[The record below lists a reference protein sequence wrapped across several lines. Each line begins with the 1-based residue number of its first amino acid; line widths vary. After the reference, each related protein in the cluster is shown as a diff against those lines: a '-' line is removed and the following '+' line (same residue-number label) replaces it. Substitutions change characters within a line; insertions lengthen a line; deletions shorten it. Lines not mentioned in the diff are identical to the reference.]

1 MAGKLDPYRRK
12 RHFDATPEPEG
23 AHGKRRGKAAAK
35 PSAKTAAARGGHPLR
50 FVIQEHHARRLH
62 YDFRLEL
69 DGTLKSWAVPK
80 GPSFDPQVKRL
91 AVHVEDHP
99 LEYASFEGEIPAGH
113 YGAGSVIVWDEG
125 TWTPD
130 GGVAHAREG
139 YRAGKLTFRLDGHKL
154 HGGWALVR
162 SGRQEG
168 RQEQWLLIK
177 ERDDDARSADE
188 FDVVGERPGSVH
200 DGAPASARADADGG
214 STRAR
219 GSPRGRGGKAAPARK
234 RGARAGRHDGHDH
247 DADADADAGASA
259 PADPSEVDGA
269 VRAPLPERIAPQL
282 ATLVDAPP
290 THAGWCYELKFDGYR
305 MLARIAG
312 KGTRRRVTLMT
323 REGRDWTAKMR
334 AQRDALAA
342 LDVDDAWL
350 DGEAVVL
357 GSNGLPN
364 FQALQNAL
372 GAGRSDE
379 VTLFLFDLPYL
390 DGYDLRDAPLTA
402 RRALLEPLLAD
413 SDPARLRFSP
423 DLGDDV
429 ASLIASACDTGLEG
443 LIGKRADSRY
453 RAGRS
458 PAWIKLKCRRRQE
471 FVIGGYT
478 EPSGSRSGFGALLL
492 GVHEPSGSGKRTRG
506 PGPLRY
512 VGRVGT
518 GFDTRMLD
526 KLAAILRKHERAT
539 TPFEPAPRERS
550 RTPVHW
556 IEPTLVAECEFA
568 EWTGDGIVRQAAF
581 IALRED
587 KPASQIVREVP
598 KHTET
603 TETEAS
609 MDQRQT
615 THHGKREH
623 ASRTARDTDD
633 RKTHTRA
640 RSSTR
645 AAADDSGPDQ
655 LGRVR
660 ITHPERVIDP
670 QSGTRK
676 IDLARYWQ
684 WVAPWLLKDL
694 KGRPVSLVR
703 APGDI
708 GGELFFQKHAERR
721 ELPFVT
727 RHEGLDPGHGALLS
741 LDSVDALLGAAQMG
755 TIELHTWNA
764 HASNIERP
772 DRIVFDLDPDPALPW
787 STMIEAA
794 QMVRGLLDELGLVSF
809 CKTSG
814 GKGLH
819 VVVPITRHAGW
830 DDMKDF
836 SRALAQ
842 HAAGALPERFTAT
855 MGARHR
861 RGKIFIDYLRNG
873 RGASTIAAYSVRA
886 RPGMGVSVPLRWDE
900 LPDTT
905 SGAQWTIDTL
915 HERLDRLKRD
925 PWEDYES
932 TRQRVTAQMRAR
944 LGQS

>member
-1 MAGKLDPYRRK
+1 MAAKLDPYRRK
-12 RHFDATPEPEG
+12 RHFGATPEPEG
-23 AHGKRRGKAAAK
+23 AHGRRRAKAGAK
-35 PSAKTAAARGGHPLR
+35 PDARPASHARHPLR

-80 GPSFDPQVKRL
+80 GPSVDPSVRRL

-113 YGAGSVIVWDEG
+113 YGAGSVVVWDEG

-130 GGVAHAREG
+130 GGVAQARDG
-139 YRAGKLTFRLDGHKL
+139 YRAGKLTFRLDGEKL

-162 SGRQEG
+162 TGRQQG

-177 ERDDDARSADE
+177 ERDDDARGTAE

-200 DGAPASARADADGG
+200 DGAATSARARSDGG

-219 GSPRGRGGKAAPARK
+219 GTPRDRGDKAGEREK
-234 RGARAGRHDGHDH
+234 RGKRDKHGKRAARHDDQ
-247 DADADADAGASA
+247 AR
-259 PADPSEVDGA
+259 PPVDPSDIEGA
-269 VRAPLPERIAPQL
+269 VRAALPERVAPQL
-282 ATLVDAPP
+282 ATLVDGPP
-290 THAGWCYELKFDGYR
+290 TQGDWRYELKFDGYR
-305 MLARIAG
+305 ILARIAG
-312 KGTRRRVTLMT
+312 KGARRHVKLMT
-323 REGRDWTAKMR
+323 REGRDWTAKLR

-342 LDVDDAWL
+342 LDVEGAWL

-357 GSNGLPN
+357 GANGLPD

-372 GAGRSDE
+372 GAGHSDA
-379 VTLFLFDLPYL
+379 VTWFVFDLPYL
-390 DGYDLRDAPLTA
+390 DGYDLRDAPLNA

-443 LIGKRADSRY
+443 LIGKRAESRY

-478 EPSGSRSGFGALLL
+478 EPSGSRHGFGALLL
-492 GVHEPSGSGKRTRG
+492 GVHEPAPDGKRRRG
-506 PGPLRY
+506 PVPLRY

-526 KLAAILRKHERAT
+526 RLAAILRKHERDT
-539 TPFEPAPRERS
+539 TPFDPPPRERT
-550 RTPVHW
+550 RTRVHW
-556 IEPTLVAECEFA
+556 IEPTLVAECAFA

-581 IALRED
+581 IALRDD
-587 KPASQIVREVP
+587 KPAAQIVREVP
-598 KHTET
+598 KHA
-603 TETEAS
+603 ETEVT
-609 MDQRQT
+609 MEQRQT
-615 THHGKREH
+615 AHHDKRKH
-623 ASRTARDTDD
+623 ASPADRDTRG
-633 RKTHTRA
+633 RKHHA
-640 RSSTR
+640 RSR
-645 AAADDSGPDQ
+645 ASARAADDDSPGL

-660 ITHPERVIDP
+660 MTHPDRVLDP
-670 QSGTRK
+670 RSGTRK
-676 IDLARYWQ
+676 IDLAHYWQ
-684 WVAPWLLKDL
+684 WVAPWLLPDL
-694 KGRPVSLVR
+694 KGRPVALVR

-708 GGELFFQKHAERR
+708 AGELFFQKHAKRR
-721 ELPFVT
+721 EIPFVT
-727 RHEGLDPGHGALLS
+727 QHAGLDPGHGPLLS
-741 LDSVDALLGAAQMG
+741 LDNVDALLGAAQMG

-787 STMIEAA
+787 SAMIEAA
-794 QMVRGLLDELGLVSF
+794 QLMRGLLDELGLASF

-819 VVVPITRHAGW
+819 VVVPIARHTGW
-830 DDMKDF
+830 DDVKDF
-836 SRALAQ
+836 SRAVAQ
-842 HAAGALPERFTAT
+842 HVANALPDRFTAT
-855 MGARHR
+855 MGPKHR
-861 RGKIFIDYLRNG
+861 RGRIFIDYLRNG
-873 RGASTIAAYSVRA
+873 RGASTIAAYSARA

-900 LPDTT
+900 VPDTT
-905 SGAQWTIDTL
+905 GGAQWTIDTL
-915 HERLDRLKRD
+915 HERLDRLERD
-925 PWEDYES
+925 PWEGYAG
-932 TRQRVTAQMRAR
+932 TRQRITARMRAR
-944 LGQS
+944 LGST

>member
-1 MAGKLDPYRRK
+1 MPGKLDPYRRK
-12 RHFDATPEPEG
+12 RHFGATPEPEG
-23 AHGKRRGKAAAK
+23 AHGRRRAKSDAK
-35 PSAKTAAARGGHPLR
+35 PSARGRARTGHPLR

-80 GPSFDPQVKRL
+80 GPSLDPSVKRL

-113 YGAGSVIVWDEG
+113 YGAGSVVVWDEG

-130 GGVAHAREG
+130 GGVAQARDG
-139 YRAGKLTFRLDGHKL
+139 YRAGKLTFRLDGEKL

-162 SGRQEG
+162 SGRQQG

-177 ERDDDARSADE
+177 ERDDDARGADE

-200 DGAPASARADADGG
+200 DGAVALPDSLDGARR
-214 STRAR
+214 TRHV
-219 GSPRGRGGKAAPARK
+219 PRGRGDKAAKCAAH
-234 RGARAGRHDGHDH
+234 GARHDEHGDHGRP
-247 DADADADAGASA
+247 
-259 PADPSEVDGA
+259 PADPSGIKGA
-269 VRAPLPERIAPQL
+269 VRAPLPERVAPQL
-282 ATLVDAPP
+282 ATLVDGPP
-290 THAGWCYELKFDGYR
+290 EQGDWRYELKFDGYR
-305 MLARIAG
+305 ILARIAG
-312 KGTRRRVTLMT
+312 KGTHRHVKLMT
-323 REGRDWTAKMR
+323 REGRDWTAKLR

-342 LDVDDAWL
+342 LDVDGAWF

-357 GSNGLPN
+357 GEHGLPD

-372 GAGRSDE
+372 GAGRSDA
-379 VTLFLFDLPYL
+379 VTLFVFDLPYL

-443 LIGKRADSRY
+443 LIGKRADSHY
-453 RAGRS
+453 RPGRS

-478 EPSGSRSGFGALLL
+478 EPSGSRHGFGALLL
-492 GVHEPSGSGKRTRG
+492 GVHESAPAGKRRRG
-506 PGPLRY
+506 PTPLRY

-518 GFDTRMLD
+518 GFDARMLD
-526 KLAAILRKHERAT
+526 RLAAILRKHERETA
-539 TPFEPAPRERS
+539 PFDPPPRERS
-550 RTPVHW
+550 RTRVHW

-568 EWTGDGIVRQAAF
+568 EWTADGIVRQAAF

-587 KPASQIVREVP
+587 KPAAQIVREVP
-598 KHTET
+598 KHTKNA
-603 TETEAS
+603 ETEVA
-609 MDQRQT
+609 MDRHRT
-615 THHGKREH
+615 THAAHEANGREH
-623 ASRTARDTDD
+623 HARVRASTRTAGND
-633 RKTHTRA
+633 A
-640 RSSTR
+640 
-645 AAADDSGPDQ
+645 GPDQ

-660 ITHPERVIDP
+660 ITHPDRVLDP
-670 QSGTRK
+670 RSGTRK

-684 WVAPWLLKDL
+684 WIAPWLLPDL

-708 GGELFFQKHAERR
+708 AGELFFQKHAERR
-721 ELPFVT
+721 EIPFVT
-727 RHEGLDPGHGALLS
+727 QHAGLDPGHGPLLS

-755 TIELHTWNA
+755 TVELHTWNA

-772 DRIVFDLDPDPALPW
+772 DRIVFDLDPDTALPW
-787 STMIEAA
+787 RAMIEAA
-794 QMVRGLLDELGLVSF
+794 QLVRGLLDELGLASF

-819 VVVPITRHAGW
+819 VVVPITRHLGW
-830 DDMKDF
+830 DDVKDF
-836 SRALAQ
+836 SRAVAQ
-842 HAAGALPERFTAT
+842 HIAGALPDRFTAT
-855 MGARHR
+855 MGPRHR

-873 RGASTIAAYSVRA
+873 RGASTIAAYSTRA

-900 LPDTT
+900 VPDTT
-905 SGAQWTIDTL
+905 GGAQWTIDTL
-915 HERLDRLKRD
+915 HERLDRLERD
-925 PWEDYES
+925 PWEGYAD
-932 TRQRVTAQMRAR
+932 TRQRISAKMRAR
-944 LGQS
+944 LGAS

>member
-23 AHGKRRGKAAAK
+23 AHGRRRTKADEK
-35 PSAKTAAARGGHPLR
+35 PAARSRSAARAGHPLR

-80 GPSFDPQVKRL
+80 GPSFDPTVKRL

-99 LEYASFEGEIPAGH
+99 LEYAGFEGEIPAGH
-113 YGAGSVIVWDEG
+113 YGAGSVVVWDEG

-130 GGVAHAREG
+130 GGLAQAREG
-139 YRAGKLTFRLDGHKL
+139 YRAGKLSFRLDGHKL

-177 ERDDDARSADE
+177 ERDDDARSMDE

-200 DGAPASARADADGG
+200 DGEGAAEAAPRAESNGGAARTRGARRGRADKADER
-214 STRAR
+214 STRA
-219 GSPRGRGGKAAPARK
+219 A
-234 RGARAGRHDGHDH
+234 RHDGHDH
-247 DADADADAGASA
+247 GRADHGN
-259 PADPSEVDGA
+259 PPTDPSAIEGA
-269 VRAPLPERIAPQL
+269 VRAPLPERVAPQL
-282 ATLVDAPP
+282 ATLVDGPP
-290 THAGWCYELKFDGYR
+290 TQDDWRYELKFDGYR
-305 MLARIAG
+305 MLARISG
-312 KGTRRRVTLMT
+312 KGARRHVKLMT
-323 REGRDWTAKMR
+323 REGRDWTAKLR
-334 AQRDALAA
+334 TQRDALAA
-342 LDVDDAWL
+342 LDVDEAWL

-357 GSNGLPN
+357 GKNGLPD

-379 VTLFLFDLPYL
+379 VTLFVFDLPYL

-423 DLGDDV
+423 DLDADV
-429 ASLIASACDTGLEG
+429 ASLIASACETGLEG
-443 LIGKRADSRY
+443 LIGKRAASRY

-478 EPSGSRSGFGALLL
+478 EPSGSRNGFGALLL
-492 GVHEPSGSGKRTRG
+492 GVHEIPGDGKRRRG
-506 PGPLRY
+506 PAPLRY

-526 KLAAILRKHERAT
+526 KLVAILRKHERDT
-539 TPFEPAPRERS
+539 TPFDPPPRERS
-550 RTPVHW
+550 RTRVHW

-581 IALRED
+581 IALRDD

-598 KHTET
+598 KHTA
-603 TETEAS
+603 TEVT

-615 THHGKREH
+615 THDDKRKR
-623 ASRTARDTDD
+623 ASSSARETSD
-633 RKTHTRA
+633 RQPPA
-640 RSSTR
+640 RSRSSAGPARR
-645 AAADDSGPDQ
+645 ASDDSGPDQ

-684 WVAPWLLKDL
+684 WVAPWLLRDL

-708 GGELFFQKHAERR
+708 AGELFFQKHAERR
-721 ELPFVT
+721 EIPFVT
-727 RHEGLDPGHGALLS
+727 QHEGLDPGRGPLLS

-764 HASNIERP
+764 HVSNIERP
-772 DRIVFDLDPDPALPW
+772 DRIVFDLDPDPTLQW

-794 QMVRGLLDELGLVSF
+794 QLVRGLLDELGLVSF

-819 VVVPITRHAGW
+819 VVVPITRHMGW
-830 DDMKDF
+830 DDVKEF
-836 SRALAQ
+836 SRAVAQ
-842 HAAGALPERFTAT
+842 HVASALPDRFTAT
-855 MGARHR
+855 MGPRHR

-900 LPDTT
+900 VPDTT

-925 PWEDYES
+925 PWEGYDD
-932 TRQRVTAQMRAR
+932 TRQRITAQMRTR
-944 LGQS
+944 LGKS

>member
-1 MAGKLDPYRRK
+1 MPGKLDPYRRK
-12 RHFDATPEPEG
+12 RHFGATPEPEG
-23 AHGKRRGKAAAK
+23 AHGRRRVKADAK
-35 PSAKTAAARGGHPLR
+35 PSARGRARTGHPLR

-80 GPSFDPQVKRL
+80 GPSLDPSVKRL

-113 YGAGSVIVWDEG
+113 YGAGSVVVWDEG

-130 GGVAHAREG
+130 GGLAQARDG
-139 YRAGKLTFRLDGHKL
+139 YRAGKLTFRLDGEKL

-162 SGRQEG
+162 SGRRQG

-177 ERDDDARSADE
+177 ERDDDARGADE
-188 FDVVGERPGSVH
+188 FDVIGERPGSVH
-200 DGAPASARADADGG
+200 DGAVALPDSPDGAERTRRVPRRSGDKAGKRAA
-214 STRAR
+214 
-219 GSPRGRGGKAAPARK
+219 
-234 RGARAGRHDGHDH
+234 RGARHDEHDDHGRP
-247 DADADADAGASA
+247 
-259 PADPSEVDGA
+259 PADPSGIEGA
-269 VRAPLPERIAPQL
+269 VRAPLPERVAPQL
-282 ATLVDAPP
+282 ATLVDGPP
-290 THAGWCYELKFDGYR
+290 AQGDWRYELKFDGYR
-305 MLARIAG
+305 ILARMAG
-312 KGTRRRVTLMT
+312 KGTRRHVKLMT
-323 REGRDWTAKMR
+323 REGRDWTAKLR

-342 LDVDDAWL
+342 LDVDGAWFDA
-350 DGEAVVL
+350 EAVVL
-357 GSNGLPN
+357 GEHGLPD

-372 GAGRSDE
+372 GAGHSDA
-379 VTLFLFDLPYL
+379 VTLFVFDLPYL

-478 EPSGSRSGFGALLL
+478 EPSGSRQGFGALLL
-492 GVHEPSGSGKRTRG
+492 GVHEPAPAGKRRRG
-506 PGPLRY
+506 PTPLRY

-518 GFDTRMLD
+518 GFDARMLD
-526 KLAAILRKHERAT
+526 RLAAILRKHERETA
-539 TPFEPAPRERS
+539 PFDPPPRERS
-550 RTPVHW
+550 RTRVHW

-587 KPASQIVREVP
+587 KPAAQIVREVP
-598 KHTET
+598 KQTKNA
-603 TETEAS
+603 ETEVA
-609 MDQRQT
+609 MDRHRT
-615 THHGKREH
+615 THAAHEANGREH
-623 ASRTARDTDD
+623 HARVRASTPTAGND
-633 RKTHTRA
+633 A
-640 RSSTR
+640 
-645 AAADDSGPDQ
+645 GPDQ

-660 ITHPERVIDP
+660 ITHPDRVLDP
-670 QSGTRK
+670 RSGTRK

-684 WVAPWLLKDL
+684 WIAPWLLPDL

-708 GGELFFQKHAERR
+708 AGELFFQKHAERR
-721 ELPFVT
+721 EIPFVT
-727 RHEGLDPGHGALLS
+727 QHAGLDPGHGPLLS

-755 TIELHTWNA
+755 TVELHTWNA

-787 STMIEAA
+787 RAMIEAA
-794 QMVRGLLDELGLVSF
+794 QLVRGLLDELGLASF

-819 VVVPITRHAGW
+819 VVVPITRHLGW
-830 DDMKDF
+830 DDVKDF
-836 SRALAQ
+836 SRAVAQ
-842 HAAGALPERFTAT
+842 HIAGALPDRFTAT
-855 MGARHR
+855 MGPRHR

-873 RGASTIAAYSVRA
+873 RGASTIAAYSTRA

-900 LPDTT
+900 VPDTT
-905 SGAQWTIDTL
+905 GGAQWTIDTL
-915 HERLDRLKRD
+915 HQRLDRLERD
-925 PWEDYES
+925 PWEGYAD
-932 TRQRVTAQMRAR
+932 TRQRISAKMRAR
-944 LGQS
+944 LGAS

>member
-1 MAGKLDPYRRK
+1 MPGKLDPYRRK
-12 RHFDATPEPEG
+12 RHFGATPEPEG
-23 AHGKRRGKAAAK
+23 AHGRRRAKSDAK
-35 PSAKTAAARGGHPLR
+35 PSARGRARTGHPLR

-80 GPSFDPQVKRL
+80 GPSLDPSVKRL

-113 YGAGSVIVWDEG
+113 YGAGSVVVWDEG

-130 GGVAHAREG
+130 GGVAQARDG
-139 YRAGKLTFRLDGHKL
+139 YRAGKLTFRLDGEKL

-162 SGRQEG
+162 SGRQQG

-177 ERDDDARSADE
+177 ERDDDARGADE

-200 DGAPASARADADGG
+200 DGAVALPDSPDGA
-214 STRAR
+214 TRTR
-219 GSPRGRGGKAAPARK
+219 RVPRGRGDKAAK
-234 RGARAGRHDGHDH
+234 RAAHGARHDEHDDHGRP
-247 DADADADAGASA
+247 
-259 PADPSEVDGA
+259 PADPSGIEGA
-269 VRAPLPERIAPQL
+269 VRAPLPERVAPQL
-282 ATLVDAPP
+282 ATLVDGPP
-290 THAGWCYELKFDGYR
+290 EQGDWRYELKFDGYR
-305 MLARIAG
+305 ILARIAG
-312 KGTRRRVTLMT
+312 KGTRRHVKLMT
-323 REGRDWTAKMR
+323 REGRDWTAKLR

-342 LDVDDAWL
+342 LDVDGAWF

-357 GSNGLPN
+357 GEHGLPD

-372 GAGRSDE
+372 GAGRSDA
-379 VTLFLFDLPYL
+379 VTLFVFDLPYL

-453 RAGRS
+453 RPGRS

-478 EPSGSRSGFGALLL
+478 EPSGSRHGFGALLL
-492 GVHEPSGSGKRTRG
+492 GVHEPAPAGKRRRG
-506 PGPLRY
+506 PTPLRY

-518 GFDTRMLD
+518 GFDARMLD
-526 KLAAILRKHERAT
+526 RLAAILRKHERETA
-539 TPFEPAPRERS
+539 PFDPPPRERS
-550 RTPVHW
+550 RTRVHW

-587 KPASQIVREVP
+587 KPAAQIVREVP
-598 KHTET
+598 KHAKNA
-603 TETEAS
+603 ETEVA
-609 MDQRQT
+609 MDRHRT
-615 THHGKREH
+615 THAAHEANGREH
-623 ASRTARDTDD
+623 HARSRASTRTAGND
-633 RKTHTRA
+633 A
-640 RSSTR
+640 
-645 AAADDSGPDQ
+645 GPDQ

-660 ITHPERVIDP
+660 ITHPDRVLDP
-670 QSGTRK
+670 RSGTRK

-684 WVAPWLLKDL
+684 WIAPWLLPDL

-708 GGELFFQKHAERR
+708 AGELFFQKHAERR
-721 ELPFVT
+721 EIPFVT
-727 RHEGLDPGHGALLS
+727 QHAGLDPGHGPLLS

-787 STMIEAA
+787 SAMIEAA
-794 QMVRGLLDELGLVSF
+794 QLVCGLLDELGLASF

-819 VVVPITRHAGW
+819 VVVPITRHLGW
-830 DDMKDF
+830 DDVKDF
-836 SRALAQ
+836 SRAVAQ
-842 HAAGALPERFTAT
+842 HIAGALPDRFTAT
-855 MGARHR
+855 MGPRHR

-873 RGASTIAAYSVRA
+873 RGASTIAAYSARA

-900 LPDTT
+900 VPDTT
-905 SGAQWTIDTL
+905 GGAQWTIDTL
-915 HERLDRLKRD
+915 HERLDRLERD
-925 PWEDYES
+925 PWEGYDD
-932 TRQRVTAQMRAR
+932 TRQRISAQMRAR
-944 LGQS
+944 LGAS

>member
-1 MAGKLDPYRRK
+1 MPGKLDPYRRK
-12 RHFDATPEPEG
+12 RHFGATPEPEG
-23 AHGKRRGKAAAK
+23 AHGRRRAKSDAK
-35 PSAKTAAARGGHPLR
+35 PSARGRARTGHPLR

-80 GPSFDPQVKRL
+80 GPSLDPSVKRL

-113 YGAGSVIVWDEG
+113 YGAGSVVVWDEG

-130 GGVAHAREG
+130 GGVAQARDG
-139 YRAGKLTFRLDGHKL
+139 YRAGKLTFRLDGEKL

-162 SGRQEG
+162 SGRQQG

-177 ERDDDARSADE
+177 ERDDDARGADE

-200 DGAPASARADADGG
+200 DGAVALPDSPDGA
-214 STRAR
+214 TRTR
-219 GSPRGRGGKAAPARK
+219 RVPRGRGDKAAK
-234 RGARAGRHDGHDH
+234 RAAHGARHDEHDDHGRP
-247 DADADADAGASA
+247 
-259 PADPSEVDGA
+259 PADPSGIEGA
-269 VRAPLPERIAPQL
+269 VRAPLPERVAPQL
-282 ATLVDAPP
+282 ATLVDGPP
-290 THAGWCYELKFDGYR
+290 EQGDWRYELKFDGYR
-305 MLARIAG
+305 ILARIAG
-312 KGTRRRVTLMT
+312 KGTRRHVKLMT
-323 REGRDWTAKMR
+323 REGRDWTAKLR

-342 LDVDDAWL
+342 LDVDGAWF

-357 GSNGLPN
+357 GEHGLPD

-372 GAGRSDE
+372 GAGRSDA
-379 VTLFLFDLPYL
+379 VTLFVFDLPYL

-453 RAGRS
+453 RPGRS

-478 EPSGSRSGFGALLL
+478 EPSGSRHGFGALLL
-492 GVHEPSGSGKRTRG
+492 GVHEPAPAGKRRRG
-506 PGPLRY
+506 PTPLRY

-518 GFDTRMLD
+518 GFDARMLD
-526 KLAAILRKHERAT
+526 RLAAILRKHERETA
-539 TPFEPAPRERS
+539 PFDPPPRERS
-550 RTPVHW
+550 RTRVHW

-587 KPASQIVREVP
+587 KPAAQIVREVP
-598 KHTET
+598 KHAKNA
-603 TETEAS
+603 ETEVA
-609 MDQRQT
+609 MDRHRT
-615 THHGKREH
+615 THAAHEANGREH
-623 ASRTARDTDD
+623 HARSRASTRTAGND
-633 RKTHTRA
+633 A
-640 RSSTR
+640 
-645 AAADDSGPDQ
+645 GLDQ

-660 ITHPERVIDP
+660 ITHPDRVLDP
-670 QSGTRK
+670 RSGTRK

-684 WVAPWLLKDL
+684 WIAPWLLPDL

-708 GGELFFQKHAERR
+708 AGELFFQKHAERR
-721 ELPFVT
+721 EIPFVT
-727 RHEGLDPGHGALLS
+727 QHAGLDPGHGPLLS

-787 STMIEAA
+787 SAMIEAA
-794 QMVRGLLDELGLVSF
+794 QLVCGLLDELGLASF

-819 VVVPITRHAGW
+819 VVVPITRHLGW
-830 DDMKDF
+830 DDVKDF
-836 SRALAQ
+836 SRAVAQ
-842 HAAGALPERFTAT
+842 HIASALPDRFTAT
-855 MGARHR
+855 MGPRHR

-873 RGASTIAAYSVRA
+873 RGASTIAAYSARA

-900 LPDTT
+900 VPDTT
-905 SGAQWTIDTL
+905 GGAQWTIDTL
-915 HERLDRLKRD
+915 HERLDRLERD
-925 PWEDYES
+925 PWEGYDD
-932 TRQRVTAQMRAR
+932 TRQRISAQMRAR
-944 LGQS
+944 LGAS

>member
-12 RHFDATPEPEG
+12 RHFGATPEPEG
-23 AHGKRRGKAAAK
+23 AHGKRR
-35 PSAKTAAARGGHPLR
+35 AKTDTQAASKAKQPAARASHPLR

-99 LEYASFEGEIPAGH
+99 LEYAAFEGEIPAGH
-113 YGAGSVIVWDEG
+113 YGAGSVVVWDEG

-130 GGVAHAREG
+130 GGVAQAREG
-139 YRAGKLTFRLDGHKL
+139 YRVGKLTFRLDGEKL

-200 DGAPASARADADGG
+200 DGATHGAARKRAARRGRSTDADGD
-214 STRAR
+214 A
-219 GSPRGRGGKAAPARK
+219 
-234 RGARAGRHDGHDH
+234 H
-247 DADADADAGASA
+247 DARHASHA
-259 PADPSEVDGA
+259 SQRPNNPSQVEGA
-269 VRAPLPERIAPQL
+269 VRAPLPERVAPQL
-282 ATLVDAPP
+282 ATLVEAPP
-290 THAGWCYELKFDGYR
+290 TQGGWCYELKFDGYR
-305 MLARIAG
+305 ILARIAG
-312 KGTRRRVTLMT
+312 KGARRRVTLMT
-323 REGRDWTAKMR
+323 REGRDWTAKLR
-334 AQRDALAA
+334 AQRDALAM
-342 LDVDDAWL
+342 LDLDDAWL

-357 GSNGLPN
+357 GEHGLPD
-364 FQALQNAL
+364 FQALQNAF
-372 GAGRSDE
+372 GTDHSDAITFF
-379 VTLFLFDLPYL
+379 VFDLPYL
-390 DGYDLRDAPLTA
+390 DGYDLRDAPLTE
-402 RRALLEPLLAD
+402 RRALLEPLLAN
-413 SDPARLRFSP
+413 SDPARVRFSP
-423 DLGDDV
+423 DLGEDV

-471 FVIGGYT
+471 FVIGGFT
-478 EPSGSRSGFGALLL
+478 EPSGSRHGFGALLL
-492 GVHEPSGSGKRTRG
+492 GVHEPAPTGKRRRG

-518 GFDTRMLD
+518 GFDARMLD
-526 KLAAILRKHERAT
+526 RLAAILRKHERDT
-539 TPFEPAPRERS
+539 MPFDAPPRERT
-550 RTPVHW
+550 RTRVHW
-556 IEPTLVAECEFA
+556 VEPTLVAECEFA

-587 KPASQIVREVP
+587 KPAAQIVREMP

-603 TETEAS
+603 EVT
-609 MDQRQT
+609 MDQRPT
-615 THHGKREH
+615 PHDDTRKRASH
-623 ASRTARDTDD
+623 AARETGE
-633 RKTHTRA
+633 RKQSA
-640 RSSTR
+640 RSR
-645 AAADDSGPDQ
+645 AAARGEGDASGPDQ

-660 ITHPERVIDP
+660 ITHPERVLDP

-684 WVAPWLLKDL
+684 WVAPWLLPDL

-708 GGELFFQKHAERR
+708 AGELFFQKHAERR
-721 ELPFVT
+721 EIPFVT
-727 RHEGLDPGHGALLS
+727 QHEGLDPGHGPLLS
-741 LDSVDALLGAAQMG
+741 IDSVDALLGAAQMG
-755 TIELHTWNA
+755 TVELHTWNA

-787 STMIEAA
+787 RTMIDAA
-794 QMVRGLLDELGLVSF
+794 QLVRGLLDELGLVSF

-819 VVVPITRHAGW
+819 VVVPLTRHAGW
-830 DDMKDF
+830 DDVKDF
-836 SRALAQ
+836 SRAVAQ
-842 HAAGALPERFTAT
+842 HVAGTLPDRFTAT
-855 MGARHR
+855 MGPRHR
-861 RGKIFIDYLRNG
+861 RGKIFVDYLRNG

-886 RPGMGVSVPLRWDE
+886 RPGMGVSVPLDWDE
-900 LPDTT
+900 VPDTT
-905 SGAQWTIDTL
+905 GGAQWTIGTL
-915 HERLDRLKRD
+915 HERLDTLKRD
-925 PWEDYES
+925 PWEGYAKA
-932 TRQRVTAQMRAR
+932 RQRITVAMRAR
-944 LGQS
+944 LGADT

>member
-12 RHFDATPEPEG
+12 RHFGATPEPEG
-23 AHGKRRGKAAAK
+23 AHGKRRAKAQTKAGTQPNAK
-35 PSAKTAAARGGHPLR
+35 PAARAGHPLR

-113 YGAGSVIVWDEG
+113 YGAGSVVVWDEG

-130 GGVAHAREG
+130 GGIAHAREG
-139 YRAGKLTFRLDGHKL
+139 YRAGKLTFRLDGEKL

-200 DGAPASARADADGG
+200 DGASHGAARKHAARRRGSNGADGANGDARA
-214 STRAR
+214 AR
-219 GSPRGRGGKAAPARK
+219 RESPESPESHEGPRPTE
-234 RGARAGRHDGHDH
+234 
-247 DADADADAGASA
+247 
-259 PADPSEVDGA
+259 PSQVEGA
-269 VRAPLPERIAPQL
+269 VRAPLPERVAPQL

-290 THAGWCYELKFDGYR
+290 TQGGWCYELKFDGYR
-305 MLARIAG
+305 ILARIAG
-312 KGTRRRVTLMT
+312 KGARRRVTLMT
-323 REGRDWTAKMR
+323 REGRDWTAKLR

-357 GSNGLPN
+357 GDNGLPD
-364 FQALQNAL
+364 FQALQNAF
-372 GAGRSDE
+372 GTDRSDTITFF
-379 VTLFLFDLPYL
+379 VFDLPYL

-402 RRALLEPLLAD
+402 RRALLEPLLANC
-413 SDPARLRFSP
+413 DPARVRFSP
-423 DLGDDV
+423 DLGEDI

-443 LIGKRADSRY
+443 LIGKRAESRY

-471 FVIGGYT
+471 FVIGGFT
-478 EPSGSRSGFGALLL
+478 EPSGSRHGFGALLL
-492 GVHEPSGSGKRTRG
+492 GVHEPAPAGKRRRG

-518 GFDTRMLD
+518 GFDARMLD
-526 KLAAILRKHERAT
+526 RLAAILRKHERDT
-539 TPFEPAPRERS
+539 MPFDAPPRERT
-550 RTPVHW
+550 RTRVHW
-556 IEPTLVAECEFA
+556 AEPTLVAECEFA

-581 IALRED
+581 IALRDD
-587 KPASQIVREVP
+587 KPAEQIVREMP
-598 KHTET
+598 THTET
-603 TETEAS
+603 EGA
-609 MDQRQT
+609 MDQRST
-615 THHGKREH
+615 TQDKPRR
-623 ASRTARDTDD
+623 ASRTDRHASTGQARGARAGADTGDD
-633 RKTHTRA
+633 TI
-640 RSSTR
+640 
-645 AAADDSGPDQ
+645 
-655 LGRVR
+655 GRVR
-660 ITHPERVIDP
+660 ITHPERVLDP

-676 IDLARYWQ
+676 LDLARYWQ
-684 WVAPWLLKDL
+684 WVAPWLLPDL

-708 GGELFFQKHAERR
+708 AGELFFQKHAERR
-721 ELPFVT
+721 EIPFVT
-727 RHEGLDPGHGALLS
+727 QHEGLDPGHGPLLS
-741 LDSVDALLGAAQMG
+741 IDSVDALLGAAQMG
-755 TIELHTWNA
+755 TVELHTWNA

-772 DRIVFDLDPDPALPW
+772 DRIVLDLDPDPALPW
-787 STMIEAA
+787 RTMIDAA
-794 QMVRGLLDELGLVSF
+794 QLVRGLLDELGLVSF

-819 VVVPITRHAGW
+819 VVVPLTRHAGW
-830 DDMKDF
+830 DDVKDF
-836 SRALAQ
+836 SRAVAQ
-842 HAAGALPERFTAT
+842 HVAGTLPDRFTAT
-855 MGARHR
+855 MGPRHR
-861 RGKIFIDYLRNG
+861 RGKIFVDYLRNG

-886 RPGMGVSVPLRWDE
+886 RPGMGVSVPLDWDE
-900 LPDTT
+900 VPATT
-905 SGAQWTIDTL
+905 GGAQWTIDTL
-915 HERLDRLKRD
+915 HERLDTLKRD
-925 PWEDYES
+925 PWEGYAK
-932 TRQRVTAQMRAR
+932 TRQRITAAMRAR
-944 LGQS
+944 LGADA

>member
-1 MAGKLDPYRRK
+1 MPGKLDPYRRK
-12 RHFDATPEPEG
+12 RHFGATPEPEG
-23 AHGKRRGKAAAK
+23 AHGRRRAKSDAK
-35 PSAKTAAARGGHPLR
+35 PSARGRARTGHPLR

-80 GPSFDPQVKRL
+80 GPSLDPSVKRL

-99 LEYASFEGEIPAGH
+99 LEYVSFEGEIPAGH
-113 YGAGSVIVWDEG
+113 YGAGSVVVWDEG

-130 GGVAHAREG
+130 GGLAQARDG
-139 YRAGKLTFRLDGHKL
+139 YRAGKLTFRLDGEKL

-162 SGRQEG
+162 SGRQQG

-177 ERDDDARSADE
+177 ERDDDARGADE

-200 DGAPASARADADGG
+200 DGAVALPDSPDGA
-214 STRAR
+214 TRTR
-219 GSPRGRGGKAAPARK
+219 RVPRGRGDKAAK
-234 RGARAGRHDGHDH
+234 RAAHGARHDEHDDHGRP
-247 DADADADAGASA
+247 
-259 PADPSEVDGA
+259 PADPSGIEGA
-269 VRAPLPERIAPQL
+269 VRAPLPERVAPQL
-282 ATLVDAPP
+282 ATLVDGPP
-290 THAGWCYELKFDGYR
+290 EQGDWRYELKFDGYR
-305 MLARIAG
+305 ILARIAG
-312 KGTRRRVTLMT
+312 KGTRRHVKLMT
-323 REGRDWTAKMR
+323 REGRDWTAKLR

-342 LDVDDAWL
+342 LDVDGAWF

-357 GSNGLPN
+357 GEHGLPD

-372 GAGRSDE
+372 GAGRSDA
-379 VTLFLFDLPYL
+379 VTLFVFDLPYL

-453 RAGRS
+453 RPGRS

-478 EPSGSRSGFGALLL
+478 EPSGSRHGFGALLL
-492 GVHEPSGSGKRTRG
+492 GVHEPAPAGKRRRG
-506 PGPLRY
+506 PTPLRY

-518 GFDTRMLD
+518 GFDARMLD
-526 KLAAILRKHERAT
+526 RLAAILRKHERETA
-539 TPFEPAPRERS
+539 PFDPPPRERS
-550 RTPVHW
+550 RTRVHW

-587 KPASQIVREVP
+587 KPAAQIVREVP
-598 KHTET
+598 KHAKNA
-603 TETEAS
+603 ETEVA
-609 MDQRQT
+609 MDRHRT
-615 THHGKREH
+615 THAAHEANGREH
-623 ASRTARDTDD
+623 HARSRASTRTAGND
-633 RKTHTRA
+633 A
-640 RSSTR
+640 
-645 AAADDSGPDQ
+645 GPDQ

-660 ITHPERVIDP
+660 ITHPDRVLDP
-670 QSGTRK
+670 RSGTRK

-684 WVAPWLLKDL
+684 WIAPWLLPDL

-708 GGELFFQKHAERR
+708 AGELFFQKHAERR
-721 ELPFVT
+721 EIPFVT
-727 RHEGLDPGHGALLS
+727 QHAGLDPGHGPLLS
-741 LDSVDALLGAAQMG
+741 LDNVDALLGAAQMG

-787 STMIEAA
+787 SAMIEAA
-794 QMVRGLLDELGLVSF
+794 QLVCGLLDELGLASF

-819 VVVPITRHAGW
+819 VVVPITRHLGW
-830 DDMKDF
+830 DDVKDF
-836 SRALAQ
+836 SRAVAQ
-842 HAAGALPERFTAT
+842 HIAGALPDRFTAT
-855 MGARHR
+855 MGPRHR

-873 RGASTIAAYSVRA
+873 RGASTIAAYSARA

-900 LPDTT
+900 VPDTT
-905 SGAQWTIDTL
+905 GGAQWTIDTL
-915 HERLDRLKRD
+915 HERLDRLERD
-925 PWEDYES
+925 PWEGYDD
-932 TRQRVTAQMRAR
+932 TRQRISAQMRAR
-944 LGQS
+944 LGAS

>member
-12 RHFDATPEPEG
+12 RHFGATPEPEG
-23 AHGKRRGKAAAK
+23 AHGKRRAKAEVKAGTKAK
-35 PSAKTAAARGGHPLR
+35 PAARARHPLR

-113 YGAGSVIVWDEG
+113 YGAGSVVVWDEG

-130 GGVAHAREG
+130 GGVAQAREG
-139 YRAGKLTFRLDGHKL
+139 YRAGKLTFRLDGEKL

-200 DGAPASARADADGG
+200 DGASNGAARKRAARRGG
-214 STRAR
+214 STGANGDSRAAR
-219 GSPRGRGGKAAPARK
+219 PASREGNESQ
-234 RGARAGRHDGHDH
+234 R
-247 DADADADAGASA
+247 
-259 PADPSEVDGA
+259 PTDPSQVEGA
-269 VRAPLPERIAPQL
+269 VRAPLPERVAPQL

-290 THAGWCYELKFDGYR
+290 THGGWCYELKFDGYR
-305 MLARIAG
+305 ILARIAG
-312 KGTRRRVTLMT
+312 KGARRRVTLMT
-323 REGRDWTAKMR
+323 REGRDWTAKLR

-357 GSNGLPN
+357 GENGLPD
-364 FQALQNAL
+364 FQALQNAF
-372 GAGRSDE
+372 GTGRSDAI
-379 VTLFLFDLPYL
+379 TFFAFDLPYL

-402 RRALLEPLLAD
+402 RRALLEPLLAN
-413 SDPARLRFSP
+413 SDPTRVRFSP
-423 DLGDDV
+423 DLGEDV

-443 LIGKRADSRY
+443 LIGKRAESRY

-471 FVIGGYT
+471 FVIGGFT
-478 EPSGSRSGFGALLL
+478 EPSGSRHGFGALLL
-492 GVHEPSGSGKRTRG
+492 GVHEPPPAGKRRHG

-518 GFDTRMLD
+518 GFDARMLD
-526 KLAAILRKHERAT
+526 RLAAILRKHERDT
-539 TPFEPAPRERS
+539 MPFDAPPRERT
-550 RTPVHW
+550 RTRVHW
-556 IEPTLVAECEFA
+556 VEPTLVAECEFA

-581 IALRED
+581 IALRDD
-587 KPASQIVREVP
+587 KPAEQIVREMP

-603 TETEAS
+603 EVT
-609 MDQRQT
+609 MDRRET
-615 THHGKREH
+615 THDDKRKRPSPAAHE
-623 ASRTARDTDD
+623 TAA
-633 RKTHTRA
+633 RKRPA
-640 RSSTR
+640 RSG
-645 AAADDSGPDQ
+645 AAARADGDAAAPDS
-655 LGRVR
+655 LGGVR
-660 ITHPERVIDP
+660 ITHPERVLDP

-684 WVAPWLLKDL
+684 RVAPWLLPDL

-708 GGELFFQKHAERR
+708 AGELFFQKHAERR
-721 ELPFVT
+721 EIPFVT
-727 RHEGLDPGHGALLS
+727 QHEGLDPGHGPLLS
-741 LDSVDALLGAAQMG
+741 IDSVDALLGAAQMG
-755 TIELHTWNA
+755 TVELHTWNA

-787 STMIEAA
+787 RTMIDAA
-794 QMVRGLLDELGLVSF
+794 QLVRGLLDELGLVSF

-819 VVVPITRHAGW
+819 VVVPLTRHAGW
-830 DDMKDF
+830 DDVKDF
-836 SRALAQ
+836 SRAVAQ
-842 HAAGALPERFTAT
+842 HVAGTLPERFTAT
-855 MGARHR
+855 MGPRHR
-861 RGKIFIDYLRNG
+861 RGKIFVDYLRNG

-886 RPGMGVSVPLRWDE
+886 RPGMGVSVPLEWDE
-900 LPDTT
+900 VPQTT
-905 SGAQWTIDTL
+905 GGAQWTIDTL
-915 HERLDRLKRD
+915 HARLDALKRD
-925 PWEDYES
+925 PWEGYAKA
-932 TRQRVTAQMRAR
+932 RQRITAAMRAR
-944 LGQS
+944 LGVDT